1 MHAQNIGTEKSVLKK
16 SEESFDTGIVKKVR
30 KFQHRAKKSYLIE
43 IPCILSILGGC
54 SIGRPGQKC
63 WWVK

>member
-30 KFQHRAKKSYLIE
+30 KFQYRAKKSFLIE
-43 IPCILSILGGC
+43 IPCILSIWGGL
-54 SIGRPGQKC
+54 
-63 WWVK
+63 